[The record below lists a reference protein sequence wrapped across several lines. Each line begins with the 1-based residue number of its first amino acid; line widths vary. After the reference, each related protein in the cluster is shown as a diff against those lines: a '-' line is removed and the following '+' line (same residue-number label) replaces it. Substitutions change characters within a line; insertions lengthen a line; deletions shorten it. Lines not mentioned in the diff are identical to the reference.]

1 MDQTAVAEKA
11 LPGFPRSETMKKD
24 IEHLILKSSEEES
37 YDYFCE
43 TVVSFLQDRLSS
55 VCDPFVRNTST
66 REIQAQKLWVFFH
79 EERNKPGGILAA
91 EWTKMLLNFSG
102 GSRGRSQ
109 GATDPPFQ
117 SIALVQLLASRF
129 L

>member
-43 TVVSFLQDRLSS
+43 TVVSFRL
-55 VCDPFVRNTST
+55 
-66 REIQAQKLWVFFH
+66 REIQDYMHQKGEAVGLFPRR
-79 EERNKPGGILAA
+79 EK
-91 EWTKMLLNFSG
+91 
-102 GSRGRSQ
+102 
-109 GATDPPFQ
+109 
-117 SIALVQLLASRF
+117 
-129 L
+129 